1 MAGLRHVS
9 TWVFGEDGDLLDDS
23 ATQSLVFASG
33 VLMTGTILLSP
44 LIADLSVV
52 FAVSEATAGWMIIG
66 FTAASAVTLPV
77 VGALADQV
85 GRKSVLVA
93 GLFLFGVAGAAAGV
107 VRVFE
112 VVMALRV
119 LQGIGYAAS
128 MPIIITLFGDLYSGS
143 REATV
148 QGMRVSANSLSNA
161 VVPLAAGVLFLQS
174 WRHPFLVYLIAIP
187 SAAWIWRSVPR
198 IEGNAERGFG
208 EYLQEIAV
216 FMADAKIAALLLSF
230 LFRFVLIFGI
240 ITYISVLAVR
250 EAGLAVVAVG
260 ALLTLHGL
268 IKTVSSTQVG
278 RLSAS
283 FGLASLALA
292 SFLFVAGGTVLMGA
306 VPSVAAIAVG
316 LVVVGIADGILSPC
330 QKSLVNQIA
339 PDDYRGGAMSAA
351 LTFQNVGK
359 VVGPVAVG
367 ALLGVFGPAAA
378 FVAIGLVG
386 GTLGV
391 GATLVVWT
399 LAEL

>member
-9 TWVFGEDGDLLDDS
+9 TWVFGEDGDLLADS

-52 FAVSEATAGWMIIG
+52 FAVSEATAGWLIIG

-77 VGALADQV
+77 VGALADQI
-85 GRKSVLVA
+85 GRKTVLVA

-107 VRVFE
+107 VRIFE

-198 IEGNAERGFG
+198 IEGNDERGFG

-306 VPSVAAIAVG
+306 VPSVAVIAVG

-391 GATLVVWT
+391 GATLVVWA